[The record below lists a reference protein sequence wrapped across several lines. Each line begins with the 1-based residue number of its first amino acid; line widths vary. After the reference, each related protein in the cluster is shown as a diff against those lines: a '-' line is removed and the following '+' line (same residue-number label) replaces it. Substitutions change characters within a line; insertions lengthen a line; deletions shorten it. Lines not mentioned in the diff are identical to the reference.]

1 MRIADLQS
9 FNGAPRIDVQWSL
22 VSVHECET
30 EEYDIS
36 SEDKV
41 LVGMLVSMKHSSTS
55 SSNNIKLRYGG
66 MTQNSTSRTSSFMK
80 LRGGNMNVTY
90 DRLFFFADMN
100 TPGKCFVILTE
111 TVHKS
116 DFLMSFAQ
124 QNIAIGD
131 IFAIIEPDQV
141 VRALQG
147 DLPLIN
153 TSKPLYPLLNCPRE
167 LVPLVVPETGKQRY
181 FCLEGVLV
189 QLSKVEA
196 VKASC
201 TGTLCDRQN
210 TILQTG
216 SCGCLYFNRTCS
228 VVLDMTVTFKAVDAN
243 GYENQYSVPHFRSW
257 RTSKIFIHPTV
268 MTADNEVFFAHT
280 REIRQV
286 ATNTKN
292 VINNSGGW
300 TIVGWYRKG
309 EIIDASALS
318 NNAGSEIAS
327 DNHPIHISYLYPT
340 NPTCLAQ
347 VTRYPRGESGA
358 TAAEN

>member
-1 MRIADLQS
+1 
-9 FNGAPRIDVQWSL
+9 
-22 VSVHECET
+22 
-30 EEYDIS
+30 
-36 SEDKV
+36 
-41 LVGMLVSMKHSSTS
+41 
-55 SSNNIKLRYGG
+55 
-66 MTQNSTSRTSSFMK
+66 
-80 LRGGNMNVTY
+80 
-90 DRLFFFADMN
+90 
-100 TPGKCFVILTE
+100 
-111 TVHKS
+111 
-116 DFLMSFAQ
+116 
-124 QNIAIGD
+124 
-131 IFAIIEPDQV
+131 
-141 VRALQG
+141 
-147 DLPLIN
+147 
-153 TSKPLYPLLNCPRE
+153 
-167 LVPLVVPETGKQRY
+167 
-181 FCLEGVLV
+181 
-189 QLSKVEA
+189 
-196 VKASC
+196 
-201 TGTLCDRQN
+201 
-210 TILQTG
+210 
-216 SCGCLYFNRTCS
+216 
-228 VVLDMTVTFKAVDAN
+228 MTVTFKAVDAN

-318 NNAGSEIAS
+318 NDAGSEIAS